1 MTDIGIAHLS
11 LLHLEPDELV
21 DVAAKAGFD
30 FVGLRVRGATP
41 AEDIPDQS
49 PGSTMSR
56 ATIARLQDTG
66 VQVRDIEFLS
76 LDGTA
81 GAEEWRPMLEAGAA
95 LGATTLTLAG
105 QDPDLARLGDTLAAL
120 AAEAA
125 DYGITPA
132 LEPISYNTVSTVAQA
147 RALASAA
154 GCHVMLDPLH
164 LHRGGSTPAEVAE
177 MDPSLIP
184 ALQLCDG
191 PAELPEQ
198 IEITAPLPR
207 GMTADG
213 EPRKVESRA
222 HRLVPGDGEFPLHE
236 LLSAV
241 AAGTPVSLEVPNAGL
256 VSRLGDLGYAR
267 RLRAS
272 VEAVLAGAAHV

>member
-11 LLHLEPDELV
+11 LLHLEPDELI

-30 FVGLRVRGATP
+30 FVGIRVRGTTP
-41 AEDIPDQS
+41 AEDIPDQT
-49 PGSTMSR
+49 PGSPMSQS
-56 ATIARLQDTG
+56 TIMRLQDTG
-66 VQVRDIEFLS
+66 MQVRDIEFLS
-76 LDGTA
+76 LDGNT
-81 GAEEWRPMLEAGAA
+81 GYEEWMPMLEAGAA
-95 LGATTLTLAG
+95 LGAATLTLAG
-105 QDPDLARLGDTLAAL
+105 QDSDLDRLGDTLAAL
-120 AAEAA
+120 VHDAAP
-125 DYGITPA
+125 YGITPA
-132 LEPISYNTVSTVAQA
+132 LEPISYNAVSTVEQA
-147 RALASAA
+147 GALASAA
-154 GCHVMLDPLH
+154 GCHVMVDPLH
-164 LHRGGSTPAEVAE
+164 LERGGSAPAEVAAL
-177 MDPSLIP
+177 DPSLIP

-191 PAELPEQ
+191 PAELPER

-207 GMTADG
+207 GMTTDG

-241 AAGTPVSLEVPNAGL
+241 ADGTPISLEVPNAGL

>member
-11 LLHLEPDELV
+11 LLHLEPDELI
-21 DVAAKAGFD
+21 DVAAEAGFD
-30 FVGLRVRGATP
+30 FVGVRVRGATP
-41 AEDIPDQS
+41 AEDIADQR
-49 PGSTMSR
+49 PGSPMSR

-66 VQVRDIEFLS
+66 VRVRDIEFLS
-76 LDGTA
+76 LDGTT
-81 GAEEWRPMLEAGAA
+81 GYEEWMPMLEAGAA

-105 QDPDLARLGDTLAAL
+105 QDSDLDRLGDTLAAL

-125 DYGITPA
+125 PYGITPA
-132 LEPISYNTVSTVAQA
+132 LEPISYNAVSTVEQA
-147 RALASAA
+147 GALASAA

-164 LHRGGSTPAEVAE
+164 LQRGGSTPADVAE
-177 MDPSLIP
+177 LDPSLIP

-191 PAELPEQ
+191 PAELPDR
-198 IEITAPLPR
+198 IEITEPLPR

-222 HRLVPGDGEFPLHE
+222 HRLVPGDGEFPLND

-241 AAGTPVSLEVPNAGL
+241 AAGTPISLEVPNAEL
-256 VSRLGDLGYAR
+256 ASRLGDLGYAR

-272 VEAVLAGAAHV
+272 AEAVLTGVAHA

>member
-1 MTDIGIAHLS
+1 MTDIGISHLS
-11 LLHLEPDELV
+11 LLYLAPDELV

-105 QDPDLARLGDTLAAL
+105 QDPDLARL
-120 AAEAA
+120 
-125 DYGITPA
+125 
-132 LEPISYNTVSTVAQA
+132 
-147 RALASAA
+147 
-154 GCHVMLDPLH
+154 
-164 LHRGGSTPAEVAE
+164 
-177 MDPSLIP
+177 
-184 ALQLCDG
+184 
-191 PAELPEQ
+191 
-198 IEITAPLPR
+198 
-207 GMTADG
+207 
-213 EPRKVESRA
+213 
-222 HRLVPGDGEFPLHE
+222 
-236 LLSAV
+236 
-241 AAGTPVSLEVPNAGL
+241 
-256 VSRLGDLGYAR
+256 
-267 RLRAS
+267 
-272 VEAVLAGAAHV
+272 

>member
-1 MTDIGIAHLS
+1 MTEIGIAHLS
-11 LLHLEPDELV
+11 LLHLEPDELI
-21 DVAAKAGFD
+21 DVAAAAGFD

-49 PGSTMSR
+49 PGSAMSR

-76 LDGTA
+76 LDGTT
-81 GAEEWRPMLEAGAA
+81 GREHWMPMLEAGAA

-105 QDPDLARLGDTLAAL
+105 QDSDLDRLGDTLAAL

-125 DYGITPA
+125 PYGITPA
-132 LEPISYNTVSTVAQA
+132 LEPISYNAVSTVERA

-154 GCHVMLDPLH
+154 DCHIMIDPLH
-164 LHRGGSTPAEVAE
+164 LQRGGNSPADVAAL
-177 MDPSLIP
+177 DPSLIP

-191 PAELPEQ
+191 PAELPDR
-198 IEITAPLPR
+198 IEITEPLPR

-222 HRLVPGDGEFPLHE
+222 HRLVPGDGAFPLHD
-236 LLSAV
+236 LLRAV
-241 AAGTPVSLEVPNAGL
+241 APGTPVSLEVPNAEL
-256 VSRLGDLGYAR
+256 ASRLGDLGYAR

-272 VEAVLAGAAHV
+272 AEAVLAGVDNE